1 MDAQPKKMGKLRA
14 SYLLAAESFE
24 FLRKDPEIMWF
35 PVLAGLCHLVLFG
48 TMIAIMLAI
57 IPFSESE
64 APNDFL
70 LYGVLLVWYLGAAF
84 VFTFFQG
91 ALATVVR
98 KRIEGE
104 NPTFSDG
111 MRNAQGRIGKFFI
124 WSLIAATVGVVIQ
137 FISDKFGW
145 MGKLFGFAGSV
156 AWGLL
161 TFFIVPVLALED
173 KSVRASLGR
182 SGSIFQQTWGETL
195 IMNFSLGLFFMM
207 LYILVIVLMG
217 VTVFFGANN
226 VPLMIVG
233 LTALILLMLIIAVV
247 QSALS
252 AIFKVVLYEYAA
264 NGKIADSFTPELIIG
279 ALTKKEAPAA

>member
-1 MDAQPKKMGKLRA
+1 
-14 SYLLAAESFE
+14 
-24 FLRKDPEIMWF
+24 
-35 PVLAGLCHLVLFG
+35 
-48 TMIAIMLAI
+48 
-57 IPFSESE
+57 
-64 APNDFL
+64 
-70 LYGVLLVWYLGAAF
+70 
-84 VFTFFQG
+84 
-91 ALATVVR
+91 
-98 KRIEGE
+98 
-104 NPTFSDG
+104 
-111 MRNAQGRIGKFFI
+111 
-124 WSLIAATVGVVIQ
+124 
-137 FISDKFGW
+137 
-145 MGKLFGFAGSV
+145 
-156 AWGLL
+156 LL